1 MRHLLYRPAR
11 ETTRCACCG
20 STKIRHLEA
29 THQRKM
35 PGTEERVAFISG
47 CRDCGAVFIN
57 PRPES
62 DTLKSCYAPDG
73 EWARNRAVSE
83 QTRNETL
90 RALKVERYAEM
101 LARLAA
107 LGVDCRQPFG
117 SGEALDFGCG
127 PGFFMDA
134 LAKCGWHCA
143 GIDPATAPFLT
154 RHRMLDTI
162 PETRQ
167 FSLISALH
175 VLEHVDGQVDL
186 LRKFRGCLHE
196 DGILLIAVP
205 SFHEL
210 PKHTRKHYCINYP
223 NHIVALTDRAIETI
237 LAMAGFDLLSGT
249 ANVWANSYLVAAR
262 RSATAAAKI
271 SRKPLSAAIA
281 ALKDSKTGDI
291 RSGWLWR
298 RLPIRYRAARMNAFY
313 TGKIKRRRERKA
325 RRQQEAAEIV
335 PRA

>member
-1 MRHLLYRPAR
+1 
-11 ETTRCACCG
+11 
-20 STKIRHLEA
+20 
-29 THQRKM
+29 
-35 PGTEERVAFISG
+35 
-47 CRDCGAVFIN
+47 
-57 PRPES
+57 
-62 DTLKSCYAPDG
+62 
-73 EWARNRAVSE
+73 
-83 QTRNETL
+83 
-90 RALKVERYAEM
+90 
-101 LARLAA
+101 
-107 LGVDCRQPFG
+107 
-117 SGEALDFGCG
+117 
-127 PGFFMDA
+127 
-134 LAKCGWHCA
+134 
-143 GIDPATAPFLT
+143 
-154 RHRMLDTI
+154 MLDTI

-249 ANVWANSYLVAAR
+249 ANAWANSYLVAAR

>member
-1 MRHLLYRPAR
+1 LGLIVGNHLVPAKLW
-11 ETTRCACCG
+11 TLAAGQASSWTPSQNAAG
-20 STKIRHLEA
+20 I
-29 THQRKM
+29 
-35 PGTEERVAFISG
+35 V
-47 CRDCGAVFIN
+47 
-57 PRPES
+57 PES
-62 DTLKSCYAPDG
+62 T
-73 EWARNRAVSE
+73 
-83 QTRNETL
+83 QQ
-90 RALKVERYAEM
+90 
-101 LARLAA
+101 RL
-107 LGVDCRQPFG
+107 P
-117 SGEALDFGCG
+117 SS
-127 PGFFMDA
+127 
-134 LAKCGWHCA
+134 H
-143 GIDPATAPFLT
+143 GIECSTPFLK
-154 RHRMLDTI
+154 L
-162 PETRQ
+162 RQ